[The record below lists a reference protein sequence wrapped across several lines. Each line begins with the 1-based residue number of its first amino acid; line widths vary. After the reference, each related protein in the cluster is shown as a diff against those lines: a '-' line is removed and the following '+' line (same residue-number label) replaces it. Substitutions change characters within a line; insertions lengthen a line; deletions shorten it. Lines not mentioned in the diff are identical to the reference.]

1 MSELIIR
8 DQDND
13 EVMEYFINT
22 VHAKAAFRET
32 EVTKTKRLQRGLL
45 GLERKKLYHN
55 AGLTVAS
62 TDDTDEIPN
71 LLKQHDDAE
80 QILLHTPNRHNRLQD
95 DNMLDNEEIQ
105 ETGSGSDKEN
115 GAIGKNLFGLSK
127 LKGKG
132 VESMMK
138 MAMMATA
145 SNKPGR
151 PKKQSFANIVS
162 ERLAEAYESH
172 TIISS
177 DEEQQKPKRRGRP
190 PKNAVKAE
198 QSISSKSRR
207 DDTKSAASQKRSHVD
222 EAPQPRRRGRPP
234 KNAVR
239 MEAIAKKNSRVEE
252 KSQQPRRRGRP
263 PKNAVHIETEVI
275 KVYNSND
282 ETEASS
288 GQEQSEEEQVPQPRR
303 RGRPPKNA
311 VRIETEV
318 IKVFHSG
325 DETEAS
331 SSQEQSQEEETP
343 QPRRRGRPPN
353 NAAHI
358 ETEIIKV
365 FHSGDENEASS
376 SQEQSQEE
384 EIPQPRRRGR
394 PPKNA
399 VRLEAKATNKHRL
412 HEVEG
417 SAHKRSLDAEV
428 PQPRRR
434 GRPPKNANRVEVM
447 APKNRSVVSDD
458 DSDTEGSSVE
468 EEVQQPRRRGRP
480 PKNAAKREETI
491 SSKRQ
496 RDDAATEL
504 EMTDSTVRRN
514 SKKKRVIDRQIQLL
528 NEEDAVDSDD
538 ANSDIDQDEENESDS
553 DDEQAV
559 PKDPLEKDGYE
570 RYFQDLHALNKT
582 SNNTLSKLPIL
593 DPQEFK
599 IKLSQAPKKHA
610 KDIAILH
617 SLHERQFPQWQF
629 ELLSHYNL
637 LFYGYGSKRKL
648 LTKFAQ
654 TYLTDGPLIVVNGY
668 FPSITIKDI
677 LNKLSVG
684 ALGINSPTG
693 SIQDH
698 VSLIMEHFQRGENE
712 YEHIYLLIHNIDGA
726 NIRNERAQ
734 TALSILASCP
744 NIHIIASIDH
754 INAGLLWDSIKIS
767 RFNWIW
773 HDATTFD
780 DYLVETSFENT
791 LMVRQSELGGSRGVN
806 YVLASLTSNARG
818 IFKVLAEHQVME
830 MELATMEGRGDESV
844 GLTYNAY
851 YTKCRE
857 AFFVSN
863 DITFRTQLTEFR
875 DHKVIQ
881 SRRTVDGTEI
891 MYLPLDKSTLTNIL
905 ESIS

>member
-1 MSELIIR
+1 MSELIIQ
-8 DQDND
+8 DHDND

-22 VHAKAAFRET
+22 VHPKAAFRET

-45 GLERKKLYHN
+45 GLERKKLYQN

-62 TDDTDEIPN
+62 TNDTDEIPD

-95 DNMLDNEEIQ
+95 DNEHTNEEIE

-115 GAIGKNLFGLSK
+115 GATGRNLFGLSK

-162 ERLAEAYESH
+162 ERLAEAHEAH
-172 TIISS
+172 TVMTS
-177 DEEQQKPKRRGRP
+177 DEEEQKPKRRGRP
-190 PKNAVKAE
+190 PKNPVKAE
-198 QSISSKSRR
+198 QSTRNKSQRDESTSSHQRFCENEVPQPRPRGRPPKNAIRVEAISKSRNEAEVQQPR
-207 DDTKSAASQKRSHVD
+207 RRGRPPKNAVRVENHVSNKPSSD
-222 EAPQPRRRGRPP
+222 EVEEQLSRITLDAPQPRRRGRPP
-234 KNAVR
+234 KNA
-239 MEAIAKKNSRVEE
+239 ARVE
-252 KSQQPRRRGRP
+252 
-263 PKNAVHIETEVI
+263 AT
-275 KVYNSND
+275 
-282 ETEASS
+282 A
-288 GQEQSEEEQVPQPRR
+288 
-303 RGRPPKNA
+303 
-311 VRIETEV
+311 
-318 IKVFHSG
+318 
-325 DETEAS
+325 
-331 SSQEQSQEEETP
+331 
-343 QPRRRGRPPN
+343 
-353 NAAHI
+353 
-358 ETEIIKV
+358 
-365 FHSGDENEASS
+365 
-376 SQEQSQEE
+376 

-399 VRLEAKATNKHRL
+399 VRVEAATAEHRDL
-412 HEVEG
+412 
-417 SAHKRSLDAEV
+417 
-428 PQPRRR
+428 
-434 GRPPKNANRVEVM
+434 
-447 APKNRSVVSDD
+447 
-458 DSDTEGSSVE
+458 DSDEESENRGSVDEEIE
-468 EEVQQPRRRGRP
+468 EERIQQPRKRGRP
-480 PKNAAKREETI
+480 PKNAAKLVET
-491 SSKRQ
+491 SKRQ
-496 RDDAATEL
+496 RDDVATEL
-504 EMTDSTVRRN
+504 EMTNSTVFGTA
-514 SKKKRVIDRQIQLL
+514 KKKRAIDRQIQLL
-528 NEEDAVDSDD
+528 NEEDEVDSDD
-538 ANSDIDQDEENESDS
+538 DNSEIDQDEENESD
-553 DDEQAV
+553 DEQEV

-599 IKLSQAPKKHA
+599 TKLAQAPKKHA

-677 LNKLSVG
+677 LNKLSIG

-875 DHKVIQ
+875 DHKIIQ
-881 SRRTVDGTEI
+881 SRRTLDGTEI

>member
-1 MSELIIR
+1 
-8 DQDND
+8 
-13 EVMEYFINT
+13 
-22 VHAKAAFRET
+22 
-32 EVTKTKRLQRGLL
+32 
-45 GLERKKLYHN
+45 
-55 AGLTVAS
+55 
-62 TDDTDEIPN
+62 
-71 LLKQHDDAE
+71 
-80 QILLHTPNRHNRLQD
+80 
-95 DNMLDNEEIQ
+95 
-105 ETGSGSDKEN
+105 
-115 GAIGKNLFGLSK
+115 
-127 LKGKG
+127 
-132 VESMMK
+132 
-138 MAMMATA
+138 
-145 SNKPGR
+145 
-151 PKKQSFANIVS
+151 
-162 ERLAEAYESH
+162 
-172 TIISS
+172 
-177 DEEQQKPKRRGRP
+177 
-190 PKNAVKAE
+190 
-198 QSISSKSRR
+198 
-207 DDTKSAASQKRSHVD
+207 
-222 EAPQPRRRGRPP
+222 
-234 KNAVR
+234 
-239 MEAIAKKNSRVEE
+239 
-252 KSQQPRRRGRP
+252 
-263 PKNAVHIETEVI
+263 
-275 KVYNSND
+275 
-282 ETEASS
+282 
-288 GQEQSEEEQVPQPRR
+288 
-303 RGRPPKNA
+303 
-311 VRIETEV
+311 
-318 IKVFHSG
+318 
-325 DETEAS
+325 
-331 SSQEQSQEEETP
+331 
-343 QPRRRGRPPN
+343 
-353 NAAHI
+353 
-358 ETEIIKV
+358 
-365 FHSGDENEASS
+365 
-376 SQEQSQEE
+376 
-384 EIPQPRRRGR
+384 
-394 PPKNA
+394 
-399 VRLEAKATNKHRL
+399 
-412 HEVEG
+412 
-417 SAHKRSLDAEV
+417 
-428 PQPRRR
+428 
-434 GRPPKNANRVEVM
+434 
-447 APKNRSVVSDD
+447 
-458 DSDTEGSSVE
+458 
-468 EEVQQPRRRGRP
+468 
-480 PKNAAKREETI
+480 
-491 SSKRQ
+491 
-496 RDDAATEL
+496 
-504 EMTDSTVRRN
+504 MTDSTVYRTA
-514 SKKKRVIDRQIQLL
+514 KKKRAIDRQIQLL
-528 NEEDAVDSDD
+528 NEEDEVDSDD
-538 ANSDIDQDEENESDS
+538 DNSEIDNDEENESD
-553 DDEQAV
+553 DEQEV

-599 IKLSQAPKKHA
+599 TKLSQAPKKHA

-677 LNKLSVG
+677 LNKLSIG

-875 DHKVIQ
+875 DHKIIQ
-881 SRRTVDGTEI
+881 SRRTLDGTEI

>member
-8 DQDND
+8 DHDN
-13 EVMEYFINT
+13 EELMEYFINT
-22 VHAKAAFRET
+22 VHPKAAFRET

-95 DNMLDNEEIQ
+95 DNVLDNEEIQ

-115 GAIGKNLFGLSK
+115 GAIGRNLFGLSK

-138 MAMMATA
+138 MAMMATS

-162 ERLAEAYESH
+162 ERLAETYESH
-172 TIISS
+172 TMISS
-177 DEEQQKPKRRGRP
+177 DEEQEKPKRRGRP

-198 QSISSKSRR
+198 QSISSKIRR
-207 DDTKSAASQKRSHVD
+207 DGTNSRSHVD
-222 EAPQPRRRGRPP
+222 EVPQPRRRGRPP

-239 MEAIAKKNSRVEE
+239 MEAVANKKSRVEE
-252 KSQQPRRRGRP
+252 RSL
-263 PKNAVHIETEVI
+263 
-275 KVYNSND
+275 
-282 ETEASS
+282 
-288 GQEQSEEEQVPQPRR
+288 QPRR

-318 IKVFHSG
+318 IQVFHSD
-325 DETEAS
+325 DEIEAS
-331 SSQEQSQEEETP
+331 SGHKDSEVKQT
-343 QPRRRGRPPN
+343 
-353 NAAHI
+353 
-358 ETEIIKV
+358 
-365 FHSGDENEASS
+365 
-376 SQEQSQEE
+376 
-384 EIPQPRRRGR
+384 PQPRRRGR

-399 VRLEAKATNKHRL
+399 APIETEVIKVYLSGDETEASSTQEQSQEEEA
-412 HEVEG
+412 
-417 SAHKRSLDAEV
+417 

-434 GRPPKNANRVEVM
+434 GRPPKNAAPKETKVIKAYLSGDETEASSTQEQSQREETSQPRRRGRPPKSAFSLEAKATNNLRIHKVNDTAHERSLDSEVSQPRRRGRPPKNANVVEVTT
-447 APKNRSVVSDD
+447 PQNRSVTSDE
-458 DSDTEGSSVE
+458 DSEKEESSVE
-468 EEVQQPRRRGRP
+468 EEIQQPRRRGRP

-496 RDDAATEL
+496 RDDAATGL
-504 EMTDSTVRRN
+504 EMTDSTLRRN
-514 SKKKRVIDRQIQLL
+514 SRKKRAIDRQIQLL

-538 ANSDIDQDEENESDS
+538 ANSDIDQDEENESES
-553 DDEQAV
+553 DDEQEV

-629 ELLSHYNL
+629 ELLSQYNL

-744 NIHIIASIDH
+744 NIHIIASVDH

-875 DHKVIQ
+875 DHKIIQ